1 MNVINAY
8 GRNNKELI
16 IIKKKAGKIDLTEI
30 KE

>member
-8 GRNNKELI
+8 GRNSRELI
-16 IIKKKAGKIDLTEI
+16 KIKKKAGKIDLTEI